1 MSIINLKVSNFKS
14 IDNLDLSLED
24 FNVIIGTNAS
34 GKSNFV
40 QIFKFI
46 SNIALFG
53 LDNAISMQ
61 GGLNYLININK
72 DSPVVFSLD
81 ITSKPDRSFKIT
93 TSKKNKFIGTK
104 INEVNYKFA
113 LKVNK
118 EKNEYKIIKDNLNLK
133 CNFFELRHRMETEKI
148 MNRLTKPFKI
158 MGNLKEVQK
167 ISSGEINISK
177 SGKKTLIK
185 VDGPIEGADVIPD
198 YLIRLMSDD
207 SIKDELLIE
216 TPISF
221 IPVRWKNIF
230 STISTFDF
238 DPKLCKRATLITGKS
253 DLEENGEN
261 LSIVL
266 KKIIDNK
273 EDREKFLNLLE
284 ELMPFISDLEV
295 DSFVDRSI
303 IFKLKEKYSDEYLS
317 ASFISDGTINLITLI
332 IALYFEKNMTNNLTI
347 IEEPERNMHPSLISG
362 MVDMMKDASTEKQ
375 IIITTHNPELLKKIG
390 LKNLFLISRDKEGY
404 SKIIKPDEKEEIKLF
419 LKNEIGIEELFIQNL
434 LGF

>member
-1 MSIINLKVSNFKS
+1 MTITNLKVSNFKS

-46 SNIALFG
+46 NNIALFG

-61 GGLNYLININK
+61 GGLSYLININK
-72 DSPVVFSLD
+72 DSPAVFSLD
-81 ITSKPDRSFKIT
+81 ITSKPDRPFKIT
-93 TSKKNKFIGTK
+93 TNKKKKLIGTK
-104 INEVNYKFA
+104 INEVTYKFA
-113 LKVNK
+113 LSVNK
-118 EKNEYKIIKDNLNLK
+118 EKNSYKIVKDNLKLK
-133 CNFFELRHRMETEKI
+133 CTFYELKYIKETEKI
-148 MNRLTKPFKI
+148 MNRLTEPSKI
-158 MGNLKEVQK
+158 RGNIVEDKK
-167 ISSGEINISK
+167 ITDGEINISK
-177 SGKKTLIK
+177 SGKKTLIN
-185 VDGPIEGADVIPD
+185 VDGPIEGIDVLPD
-198 YLIRLMSDD
+198 YLIRMMNDE
-207 SIKDELLIE
+207 SIKNELLIE

-230 STISTFDF
+230 SSISTFDF

-253 DLEENGEN
+253 KLEENGEN

-266 KKIIDNK
+266 KKIIDDE
-273 EDREKFLNLLE
+273 EDREKFLNLLA
-284 ELMPFISDLEV
+284 ELMPFVSDLEV

-303 IFKLKEKYSDEYLS
+303 IFKLKEKYSDEYLA

-332 IALYFEKNMTNNLTI
+332 IALYFERNVTNNLTI

-362 MVDMMKDASTEKQ
+362 MVDMMKDASRDKQ
-375 IIITTHNPELLKKIG
+375 IMITTHNPELLKKMN
-390 LKNLFLISRDKEGY
+390 LENLFLISRDKEGY
-404 SKIIKPDEKEEIKLF
+404 SRIIKPNEKEEIKLF
-419 LKNEIGIEELFIQNL
+419 LENEIGIEELFIQNL